1 MTIFPQQRK
10 LTGSS
15 AIFGVHRCRR
25 WVGFNR
31 VQEKVPEKVPEKVW
45 EALVQ
50 SQVRF
55 NRASRR
61 FRRRFRR
68 RFEEALDAKPSQV
81 QRVARKVAEAK
92 PGQGHLTPG
101 ILAEVFP
108 ALGFAA
114 RFRKI
119 CKK

>member
-1 MTIFPQQRK
+1 MQA
-10 LTGSS
+10 LG
-15 AIFGVHRCRR
+15 
-25 WVGFNR
+25 R
-31 VQEKVPEKVPEKVW
+31 VQQGSGEGSGEGSG
-45 EALVQ
+45 

>member
-1 MTIFPQQRK
+1 
-10 LTGSS
+10 
-15 AIFGVHRCRR
+15 
-25 WVGFNR
+25 
-31 VQEKVPEKVPEKVW
+31 
-45 EALVQ
+45 
-50 SQVRF
+50 
-55 NRASRR
+55 
-61 FRRRFRR
+61 
-68 RFEEALDAKPSQV
+68 LDAKPSQV

-119 CKK
+119 CKNKSLQLLGIPLQLILPSAIDDVGVIIFHHWKNEKRPLNRTEIENCGDALCR